1 MTLDLIIIRLI
12 ILITV
17 LYFFFKLG
25 YKQDDE
31 TNNINIFYVCFVLY
45 ALILIVLKLCML
57 LICLCFR

>member
-1 MTLDLIIIRLI
+1 MTLDVIIIRLI

-31 TNNINIFYVCFVLY
+31 TNNINIFYVWFVLY
-45 ALILIVLKLCML
+45 ALAFIVLKLCNVIDL
-57 LICLCFR
+57 PWI